1 MYSETCN
8 KCSKRVQSF
17 SPFMKCSNCS
27 ATYHI
32 TCVHL
37 VKDDPVNG
45 DIWYCPPCIQCIL
58 PFNHVDDD
66 DVFIEAVIEASL
78 DCSYRIH
85 EINTK
90 IFVPFEINDDSPF
103 HEIDPD
109 MQFYSDNHYIQSTSC
124 DYYLEDSFN
133 EKFGNKGNLDHSLTF
148 FHQNIKSLP
157 KHQNELELYL
167 DSLNCNFSFIGLTE
181 TWLDESKEALHD
193 IVNYTC
199 LHRYRHNRKGGGVT
213 IAVRNGIAFK
223 VRSDLEF
230 FDSEMESVFIE
241 VEKSIFGTSSN
252 LVIGVIY
259 RMPDSSV
266 EIFNDRMND
275 WLNIIQREKKICYFL
290 GDLNLDLL
298 RNEEHRPTSAFL
310 DILYSYNVYPLISK
324 PTRVTANSAT
334 LIDHILT
341 NNFDVQCKHK
351 QGILCNS
358 ITDHYAVFHITNGSG
373 TVAEQSEFILKRDYR
388 YNNILKFKENL
399 AKIQWDRILNEQN
412 AQVAYNAFCNIL
424 TQEYDKC
431 FPIKKHSKK
440 YCNKKPWLTSA
451 LKESIKIKNKLYISR
466 NRGNETER
474 RISHY
479 KTYRNKL
486 HHLLRAAERQYYQ
499 DLLTE
504 HKSNLKKSWQVIKMI
519 INKRKCNLTCSKF
532 KCNGSVIEDGKIIAN
547 KFNDFFINV
556 GPTLAKNIPSTKK
569 NPTEYITQ
577 NIETVFAVSPVSDH
591 EILKILGDLKDSAA
605 GWDELRP
612 NMIKHV
618 KQDIKL
624 PLAHICNLSFG
635 TGVFP
640 SDLKIANVVP
650 IFKANDE
657 MIFSNYRPVSVLPV
671 FSKLIERLMYNRL
684 IQYIN
689 ENKLL
694 YEYQFGFQRG
704 KSTHMALIVLLDKIS
719 EALDRGECVMGVFLD
734 FSKAFD
740 TVDHSILL
748 RKMQKYGIQGLA
760 LRWFE
765 DYLHDRKQYVTYNS
779 YKSNQ
784 EAIKCGVPQGSILG
798 PLLFLIYIN
807 DLSSVSEACFSILFA
822 DDTNMFIT
830 GHNVSEMCNQLNADL
845 FRVQEWLH
853 CNKLSL
859 NVLKT
864 HYMIFTP
871 RNKIYDDVSIIINN
885 TKISRVYVTKF
896 LGVQIDSQLSWKM
909 HIDYICKKLSKCTAI
924 LLKARKVLG
933 KSCLTT
939 LYYTFAYPYF
949 IYCNHVW
956 GNTYQTNLDRLMI
969 IQKKLIRIIT
979 GSPYRAHTEPLFY
992 ANRIL
997 TVYDLNVNI
1006 VGVFMYKCLFEPGTD
1021 VFATYFYTN
1030 RDIHGRETRNADAL
1044 YVPYGRLDIRRSSIK
1059 IHGSDLWNTLPPYV
1073 QNSDSS
1079 NVFKLRLRNY
1089 LIDRKMSM

>member
-1 MYSETCN
+1 
-8 KCSKRVQSF
+8 
-17 SPFMKCSNCS
+17 
-27 ATYHI
+27 
-32 TCVHL
+32 
-37 VKDDPVNG
+37 
-45 DIWYCPPCIQCIL
+45 
-58 PFNHVDDD
+58 
-66 DVFIEAVIEASL
+66 
-78 DCSYRIH
+78 
-85 EINTK
+85 
-90 IFVPFEINDDSPF
+90 
-103 HEIDPD
+103 
-109 MQFYSDNHYIQSTSC
+109 
-124 DYYLEDSFN
+124 
-133 EKFGNKGNLDHSLTF
+133 
-148 FHQNIKSLP
+148 
-157 KHQNELELYL
+157 
-167 DSLNCNFSFIGLTE
+167 
-181 TWLDESKEALHD
+181 
-193 IVNYTC
+193 
-199 LHRYRHNRKGGGVT
+199 
-213 IAVRNGIAFK
+213 
-223 VRSDLEF
+223 
-230 FDSEMESVFIE
+230 
-241 VEKSIFGTSSN
+241 
-252 LVIGVIY
+252 
-259 RMPDSSV
+259 
-266 EIFNDRMND
+266 
-275 WLNIIQREKKICYFL
+275 
-290 GDLNLDLL
+290 
-298 RNEEHRPTSAFL
+298 
-310 DILYSYNVYPLISK
+310 
-324 PTRVTANSAT
+324 
-334 LIDHILT
+334 
-341 NNFDVQCKHK
+341 
-351 QGILCNS
+351 
-358 ITDHYAVFHITNGSG
+358 
-373 TVAEQSEFILKRDYR
+373 
-388 YNNILKFKENL
+388 
-399 AKIQWDRILNEQN
+399 
-412 AQVAYNAFCNIL
+412 
-424 TQEYDKC
+424 
-431 FPIKKHSKK
+431 
-440 YCNKKPWLTSA
+440 
-451 LKESIKIKNKLYISR
+451 
-466 NRGNETER
+466 
-474 RISHY
+474 
-479 KTYRNKL
+479 
-486 HHLLRAAERQYYQ
+486 
-499 DLLTE
+499 
-504 HKSNLKKSWQVIKMI
+504 MI
-519 INKRKCNLTCSKF
+519 INKRKCNPTCSKF
-532 KCNGSVIEDGKIIAN
+532 KCNGSVIEDGKVIAN

-569 NPTEYITQ
+569 NQTEYITQ

-624 PLAHICNLSFG
+624 PLAHICNLYFG

-740 TVDHSILL
+740 TVDHSILF

-909 HIDYICKKLSKCTAI
+909 HIDYICKNYLNAQ
-924 LLKARKVLG
+924 
-933 KSCLTT
+933 
-939 LYYTFAYPYF
+939 LYY
-949 IYCNHVW
+949 
-956 GNTYQTNLDRLMI
+956 
-969 IQKKLIRIIT
+969 
-979 GSPYRAHTEPLFY
+979 
-992 ANRIL
+992 
-997 TVYDLNVNI
+997 
-1006 VGVFMYKCLFEPGTD
+1006 
-1021 VFATYFYTN
+1021 
-1030 RDIHGRETRNADAL
+1030 
-1044 YVPYGRLDIRRSSIK
+1044 
-1059 IHGSDLWNTLPPYV
+1059 
-1073 QNSDSS
+1073 
-1079 NVFKLRLRNY
+1079 
-1089 LIDRKMSM
+1089 